1 MNSIM
6 TTINFTLL
14 SFKIVY
20 YTILFRSRIRLNAI
34 KPRTIIS
41 QVGLMNVNLLSPFRY
56 FKMAAFIFL
65 GNVFLYFLTLV
76 AKGEKYTFVDQCD
89 TGLILLDATDSH
101 NSRIS
106 FTLNTVLRSDLL
118 WLSLHS
124 SSMALHNFF
133 NNLFQQ
139 CLSSTEPCSYAVH
152 FLSL

>member
-1 MNSIM
+1 MNSII

-20 YTILFRSRIRLNAI
+20 ITIFLRSRIHLNAI

-56 FKMAAFIFL
+56 FKMAAFIYL

-76 AKGEKYTFVDQCD
+76 PKGENYTFVDQCD
-89 TGLILLDATDSH
+89 TRLNRLDATDPH
-101 NSRIS
+101 NCRIS
-106 FTLNTVLRSDLL
+106 FTLNSSLQSDLL

-133 NNLFQQ
+133 NNLFKQ
-139 CLSSTEPCSYAVH
+139 CLSSTEPCSYATH